1 MLPHRGH
8 SRQEGRQEDTV
19 GGPTSGGWSG
29 GGEAVEPACLPEVAP
44 AGREAEMHPFAPQS
58 LWGAEGCL
66 HLFTGTSPPDLKA
79 WTSLATLPSQLSG
92 FTNPPPPFP
101 GKRLPPSVTT

>member
-1 MLPHRGH
+1 M
-8 SRQEGRQEDTV
+8 
-19 GGPTSGGWSG
+19 
-29 GGEAVEPACLPEVAP
+29 AVLAP
-44 AGREAEMHPFAPQS
+44 AGREAEVHPFAPQA

-79 WTSLATLPSQLSG
+79 WKSLATLPSQLSG

-101 GKRLPPSVTT
+101 GKEVTTLSNHLEYLSPSLLKAAH